1 MKLWLEHFISMEHY
15 EKKTNI
21 EILDME
27 AREEFHAER
36 REIVSEMPHV

>member
-1 MKLWLEHFISMEHY
+1 MGHY

-27 AREEFHAER
+27 AREEFYGEKR
-36 REIVSEMPHV
+36 GIVSKMPHV